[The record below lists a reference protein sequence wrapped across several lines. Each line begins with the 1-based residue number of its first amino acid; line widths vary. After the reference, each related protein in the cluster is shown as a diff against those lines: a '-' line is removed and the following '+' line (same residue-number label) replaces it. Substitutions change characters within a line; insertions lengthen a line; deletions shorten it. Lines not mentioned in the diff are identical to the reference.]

1 MEIDCILGCEESQA
15 VTIQFRLLGIKAYSC
30 DLKPCSG
37 GYPEWHIQGDVLE
50 VIKNHP
56 EIKIGVFFPPCTH
69 LAVSGAKHFEIK
81 RKDGRQAAAIRFFM
95 DCVNAPI
102 HRIAIENPVGIMS
115 SEYRPPDQIIQPYH
129 FGDPYTKTTCLWLKN
144 LPKLKATHYDA
155 PLFGMSVDKGEFYE
169 FQTAE
174 GKTKK
179 MPLWYAQAKGFG
191 GKATKGQTHDVTRSK
206 TFHGIAKNM
215 ALQWSQK
222 KATVSG
228 DLI

>member
-1 MEIDCILGCEESQA
+1 MRILLGCEESQA
-15 VTIQFRLLGIKAYSC
+15 VTKEFRALGHEAYSC
-30 DLKPCSG
+30 DLKPCTG
-37 GYPEWHIQGDVLE
+37 GHPEWHIQEDLFKVIAQDSWDLGVL
-50 VIKNHP
+50 
-56 EIKIGVFFPPCTH
+56 FPPCTH
-69 LAVSGAKHFEIK
+69 LAVSGAKHFDIK
-81 RKDGRQAAAIRFFM
+81 RKDGRQAAAIKFFM

-102 HRIAIENPVGIMS
+102 PKIAIENPVGIMS

-129 FGDPYTKTTCLWLKN
+129 FGDPFTKTTCLWLKN

-169 FQTAE
+169 FETAE
-174 GKTKK
+174 GKTKR

-206 TFHGIAKNM
+206 TFHGIARAM
-215 ALQWSQK
+215 ASTWSQK